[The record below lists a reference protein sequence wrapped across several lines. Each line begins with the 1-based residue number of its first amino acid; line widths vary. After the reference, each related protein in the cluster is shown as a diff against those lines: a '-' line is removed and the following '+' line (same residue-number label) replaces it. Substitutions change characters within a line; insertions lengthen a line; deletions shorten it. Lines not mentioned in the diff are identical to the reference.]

1 MKQKFLNTIFY
12 IIYAYVGLCTLYLLI
27 IHFSFYS
34 WNIPADIVVILV
46 IVYQLTVGL
55 NRYQISYSS
64 EKIIV
69 GLLIL
74 PTAIVAMCL
83 IVMLPLVLFSQ
94 SPDNSHPLLT
104 VNYILSIM
112 VLCRSLYNCITH

>member
-12 IIYAYVGLCTLYLLI
+12 IIYVYVGLCTLYLLI
-27 IHFSFYS
+27 MHFSFYS
-34 WNIPADIVVILV
+34 RNIPADIVVILV
-46 IVYQLTVGL
+46 IVYQLTVGS

-64 EKIIV
+64 EKILV

-74 PTAIVAMCL
+74 PTAIVVIYL

-94 SPDNSHPLLT
+94 SLDNSHLLLT
-104 VNYILSIM
+104 VNYILSII
-112 VLCRSLYNCITH
+112 VLCRSLYKFVTH

>member
-1 MKQKFLNTIFY
+1 MIRKFLNTIIY

-27 IHFSFYS
+27 IHFSFCS
-34 WNIPADIVVILV
+34 WYILADIVVILV
-46 IVYQLTVGL
+46 IVYQLTVGS
-55 NRYQISYSS
+55 NRYKISYSS

-83 IVMLPLVLFSQ
+83 IVMLPLELFSQ
-94 SPDNSHPLLT
+94 SPDNSNQLLT
-104 VNYILSIM
+104 FNYILSIM
-112 VLCRSLYNCITH
+112 VLCRSLYKFVTH